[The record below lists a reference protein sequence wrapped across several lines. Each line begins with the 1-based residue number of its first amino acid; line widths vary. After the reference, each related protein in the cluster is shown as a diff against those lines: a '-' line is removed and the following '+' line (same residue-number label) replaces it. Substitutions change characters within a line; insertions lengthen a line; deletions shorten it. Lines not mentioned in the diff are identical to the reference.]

1 MVLELRR
8 SEERLGNAARTRISY
23 EPPTIMA
30 AALEEA
36 GLLHGLEALP
46 DTLAEGASAWQDDPY
61 ERLLSLILLIHSHGL
76 RMPLELALRTIGRD
90 GVRNLPDLLSGI
102 DIIRW
107 DEDEQGNYT
116 LGGRNQLEATLLT
129 GARRWGGAEAA
140 QIAEVIEL
148 VRPDS
153 RARNGGP
160 EIEFV
165 MALLT
170 AIGPQKN
177 REQRKY
183 GAQYLLIADSIAKL
197 RMMVTNPVIHARLT
211 HKEVNMRR
219 EWAVWDQRRQGPDA
233 ELRRRALKAAQEAVD
248 EALREAEDLGHRR
261 DIRLNLYVE
270 QASIRGSQLY
280 ELLHRT

>member
-1 MVLELRR
+1 MARDRSFLSALYRLLPDAHVPLSHGLVLELRR

-129 GARRWGGAEAA
+129 GARRWGGA
-140 QIAEVIEL
+140 
-148 VRPDS
+148 
-153 RARNGGP
+153 GGGSDCGSDR
-160 EIEFV
+160 
-165 MALLT
+165 T
-170 AIGPQKN
+170 GP
-177 REQRKY
+177 
-183 GAQYLLIADSIAKL
+183 A
-197 RMMVTNPVIHARLT
+197 
-211 HKEVNMRR
+211 
-219 EWAVWDQRRQGPDA
+219 
-233 ELRRRALKAAQEAVD
+233 
-248 EALREAEDLGHRR
+248 
-261 DIRLNLYVE
+261 
-270 QASIRGSQLY
+270 
-280 ELLHRT
+280 